1 MRGWSGSVLTVG
13 RGAAPFALILIAWA
27 LVTRAGALPTIFLP
41 PPDDVARTAWGMLK
55 DGSLWINIGASVARV
70 LVSLVISV
78 PLAVGLGIFVGL
90 RRRLAPVVEPIAGFF
105 NALSG
110 IAWLPLAVTWFGLGW
125 VSVTFIMFNTIFFL
139 VFYNTLVGVRSVPRI
154 FEHAVRT
161 LGGSRRHVIFQVL
174 IPGAMPNIVAGI
186 RMSIG
191 FGWRAL
197 IAAEMIAT
205 STGLGFLIYNASNFH
220 QTDTILVG
228 IVTIGILWLLTDR
241 LVLQPI
247 ERWTVERWGLGAC
260 PSNVSPQKPISQNAP
275 GSTIGGSGMVFLPP
289 KSLILGLLGH
299 TPSRE
304 LQLFLLP
311 DVHSS

>member
-1 MRGWSGSVLTVG
+1 MMHGWRGNLLAVG

-27 LVTRAGALPTIFLP
+27 LVTRANVLPAIFLP
-41 PPDDVARTAWGMLK
+41 PPADVARTGWDMLK
-55 DGSLWINIGASVARV
+55 DGSLWTNIGASVGRV

-90 RRRLAPVVEPIAGFF
+90 RRRLSPVVEPIAGFF
-105 NALSG
+105 NSLSG

-161 LGGSRRHVIFQVL
+161 LGGSRRHIIFQVL
-174 IPGAMPNIVAGI
+174 IPGAMPNIVIGI

-220 QTDTILVG
+220 QTDTILMG
-228 IVTIGILWLLTDR
+228 IITIGIL
-241 LVLQPI
+241 
-247 ERWTVERWGLGAC
+247 
-260 PSNVSPQKPISQNAP
+260 
-275 GSTIGGSGMVFLPP
+275 
-289 KSLILGLLGH
+289 
-299 TPSRE
+299 
-304 LQLFLLP
+304 
-311 DVHSS
+311 